1 MISAHPDIACLVAR
15 IEPDIVTWRRHLH
28 AQPELSFK
36 EFETSRFV
44 AERLRSFGGIEVS
57 LVSETGVM
65 GRLRG
70 TSTGPT
76 VALRADIDAL
86 PIQEENTFDFV
97 SRAEG
102 VMHGCGHDGHTA
114 VLLGVARIL
123 ADMRDEIPGEIRF
136 LFQHAEE
143 LPPGGARDF
152 IAAGVMDGVDYVIG
166 CHLLSTIESGQAAV
180 TVGPAMAAADMFSL
194 TIRGKGGHGGFP
206 HETTDPI
213 AITSQVITNLQHIVA
228 RQTDPLQSVVVSTTR
243 IAGELRTTSSRGS
256 VRPRRYGPDVL
267 GHHAREHPRCAR
279 AGDRGGNRR
288 PRGDGFFR
296 LPRRL
301 RRRRQRRR
309 GRSRRRRRDPRRTR
323 YRRACGCTP
332 DHGRRRLLG
341 LPPAH
346 PGAYFFVGT
355 RSETAGSTF
364 PHHHPRFTLD
374 EGSLRTAVGVFLRSV
389 ATLLHRAPLEGE

>member
-65 GRLRG
+65 GRIRG

-102 VMHGCGHDGHTA
+102 VMHACGHDGHTA

-123 ADMRDEIPGEIRF
+123 ADMRDEISGEIRF

-243 IAGELRTTSSRGS
+243 IVGGLRTTSSRGPS
-256 VRPRRYGPDVL
+256 ISEVRS
-267 GHHAREHPRCAR
+267 
-279 AGDRGGNRR
+279 
-288 PRGDGFFR
+288 
-296 LPRRL
+296 
-301 RRRRQRRR
+301 
-309 GRSRRRRRDPRRTR
+309 GRSRPPRA
-323 YRRACGCTP
+323 RA
-332 DHGRRRLLG
+332 
-341 LPPAH
+341 PA
-346 PGAYFFVGT
+346 
-355 RSETAGSTF
+355 
-364 PHHHPRFTLD
+364 
-374 EGSLRTAVGVFLRSV
+374 LRSS
-389 ATLLHRAPLEGE
+389 G